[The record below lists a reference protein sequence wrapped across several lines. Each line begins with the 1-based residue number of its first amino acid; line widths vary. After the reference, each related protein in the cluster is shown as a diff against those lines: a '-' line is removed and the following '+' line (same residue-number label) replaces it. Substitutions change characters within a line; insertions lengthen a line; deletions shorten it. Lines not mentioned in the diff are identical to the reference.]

1 MITQGNTVEVHY
13 TGRLTNG
20 DEFDSSNGKQ
30 PLKFKV
36 GTLQVI
42 PGFENAVIGKS
53 VGDSLS
59 VTIPC
64 DEAYGQIK
72 EEYTQKVP
80 VKLLPEGV
88 KLGDQLEAMTANG
101 NISVIVKEL
110 DEEHGVVDANHPLA
124 GQDLVFDID
133 IVSVS

>member
-42 PGFENAVIGKS
+42 PGFENAVLGKS

-110 DEEHGVVDANHPLA
+110 DEEHGIVDANHPLA
-124 GQDLVFDID
+124 GQDLVFDIE

>member
-110 DEEHGVVDANHPLA
+110 DEEHGIVDANHPLA
-124 GQDLVFDID
+124 GQDLVFDIE